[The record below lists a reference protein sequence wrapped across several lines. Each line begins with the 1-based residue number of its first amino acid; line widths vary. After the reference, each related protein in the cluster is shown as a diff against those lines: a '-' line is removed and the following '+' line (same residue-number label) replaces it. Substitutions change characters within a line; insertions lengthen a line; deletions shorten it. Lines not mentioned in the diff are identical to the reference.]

1 MRLSYGR
8 FPRGQRERTKEE
20 GKIKKAAR
28 TALERSLDWEDS
40 CHCLFAITD
49 RQSNRMKTYLGL
61 LGLGALLFV
70 QAVPLVGQQIPAS
83 DLPPPG
89 TDTGLEGKYDPQ
101 NGIAQLIRDKSSESA
116 ASKIFEDEHVLVF
129 MPLPEEEVVVPG
141 HVLVVPKRLGA
152 RNLLDLKPEEMC
164 ALLAAV
170 QKAGIAQK
178 NGLGATGFRVQS
190 NNGLSSSQ
198 TVYHSH
204 FHVIPSFGGKA
215 PGTPAPRR
223 KLPEAEYNEIAA
235 KLRAAWPK

>member
-1 MRLSYGR
+1 MKIVNIFFGLS
-8 FPRGQRERTKEE
+8 T
-20 GKIKKAAR
+20 
-28 TALERSLDWEDS
+28 
-40 CHCLFAITD
+40 
-49 RQSNRMKTYLGL
+49 
-61 LGLGALLFV
+61 LLFM
-70 QAVPLVGQQIPAS
+70 QTVPLCAQQIPAS
-83 DLPPPG
+83 ELPPAG

-101 NGIAQLIRDKSSESA
+101 NGIAQLIQDKTKESS
-116 ASKIFEDEHVLVF
+116 ASKIFEDERVLVF
-129 MPLPEEEVVVPG
+129 MPLPQEEVVAPG

-152 RNLLDLKPEEMC
+152 RNLLDLKPDEMC
-164 ALLAAV
+164 ALLVAV

-198 TVYHSH
+198 TVYHPH

-223 KLPEAEYNEIAA
+223 KLAPEEYKSIAD

>member
-1 MRLSYGR
+1 MFFGLS
-8 FPRGQRERTKEE
+8 
-20 GKIKKAAR
+20 
-28 TALERSLDWEDS
+28 
-40 CHCLFAITD
+40 
-49 RQSNRMKTYLGL
+49 
-61 LGLGALLFV
+61 ALLFV
-70 QAVPLVGQQIPAS
+70 QAAPLFAATNSRERAS
-83 DLPPPG
+83 SAG

-101 NGIAQLIRDKSSESA
+101 NGIAQLIRDKSTESA

-152 RNLLDLKPEEMC
+152 RNLLDLKPDEMC

-170 QKAGIAQK
+170 QKAGDRTEK
-178 NGLGATGFRVQS
+178 GLGATGFRVQS

-223 KLPEAEYNEIAA
+223 KLSDAEYKDIAA